1 MAVLAVFTSRD
12 LEELPK
18 TSGET
23 RRKNHNGWCLVP
35 TWSNYFRQK
44 VLQASVSTQDDF
56 PVLLFWNQTTTAI
69 FWLLQAAFS
78 CWVQLKV
85 VSAVF
90 FSLSVEALKL
100 GWRSSDKLGHIFSV
114 DFFSVAG
121 SVTNFSGM
129 LVTWYSHFVLVHLP
143 MRFFEARQTWDD
155 ETSSHDWTDHCL
167 SWWFHDGSCNWRFN
181 AKKDE
186 NVGEWQ
192 TRWLK
197 TYPEWYACRHIRND
211 HQWMFYLASMCH
223 PLQQSSIKVIM
234 NDQQNCWHIS
244 SYIDS
249 H

>member
-129 LVTWYSHFVLVHLP
+129 LVIVSHLIFPLRVG
-143 MRFFEARQTWDD
+143 A
-155 ETSSHDWTDHCL
+155 SSHEILRSKADMGWWNLQSWLNWSL
-167 SWWFHDGSCNWRFN
+167 SFMMIPWW
-181 AKKDE
+181 
-186 NVGEWQ
+186 
-192 TRWLK
+192 
-197 TYPEWYACRHIRND
+197 
-211 HQWMFYLASMCH
+211 
-223 PLQQSSIKVIM
+223 IM
-234 NDQQNCWHIS
+234 
-244 SYIDS
+244 
-249 H
+249 